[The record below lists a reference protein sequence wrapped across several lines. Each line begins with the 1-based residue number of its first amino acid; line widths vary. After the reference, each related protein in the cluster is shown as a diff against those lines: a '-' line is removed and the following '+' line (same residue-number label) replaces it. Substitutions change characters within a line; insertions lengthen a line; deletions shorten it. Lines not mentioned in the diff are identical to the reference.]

1 MTRYDLIQ
9 ALQEGRIDRRTFVR
23 RALGMG
29 LGIAGL
35 GPVLAGCGRDR
46 QDRSEEELARP
57 LGPIE
62 DQVNIYNWS
71 DYVAAETIAGFERE
85 FGVKVTYDTYESNEE
100 MLAKLQAGA
109 AGYDI
114 VVPSGYA
121 VPVLTGSGL
130 VRPLHRE
137 LLTNFDNLSPLFLGT
152 PADPENRY
160 SVPWQWGTTGIAY
173 RTDLVGEA
181 PTGWGVFQDPRYRG
195 KMTMMDDGREVL
207 GAFLRFNGHSIN
219 SRSPAELDEARDD
232 AILARDQ
239 LRAWISAPVKDQLI
253 AGDVWIAQL
262 WNGDTAQARTAQP
275 ALAYILPREGSAI
288 WLDSLVIPR
297 TARHPRAAHEFINYI
312 LRPEVAAAISDFT
325 GYGSPN
331 ARARPARPVPYPS
344 SDELARL
351 EYQVDLGEATELWDR
366 AWTEIKSGG

>member
-1 MTRYDLIQ
+1 M
-9 ALQEGRIDRRTFVR
+9 
-23 RALGMG
+23 
-29 LGIAGL
+29 
-35 GPVLAGCGRDR
+35 
-46 QDRSEEELARP
+46 
-57 LGPIE
+57 
-62 DQVNIYNWS
+62 
-71 DYVAAETIAGFERE
+71 
-85 FGVKVTYDTYESNEE
+85 
-100 MLAKLQAGA
+100 
-109 AGYDI
+109 
-114 VVPSGYA
+114 VPSGYA